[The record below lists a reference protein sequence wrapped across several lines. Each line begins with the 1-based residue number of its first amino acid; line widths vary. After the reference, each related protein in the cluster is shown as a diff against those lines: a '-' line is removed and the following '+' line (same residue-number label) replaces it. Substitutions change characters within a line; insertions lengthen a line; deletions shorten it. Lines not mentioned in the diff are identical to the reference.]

1 MAKQPNYTDEMT
13 AKVVEMYV
21 TSENDNSVDNL
32 EAIAVAVGK
41 TAKSI
46 RAKLVK
52 EGAYVVV
59 EKSATK
65 VKDDG
70 PTKKD
75 LINDLTDLTGL
86 ELAGIDGAN
95 KPALTELVEF
105 LRAQDV
111 EVDVSMD
118 DSPEDQAAR

>member
-13 AKVVEMYV
+13 AKVVEMYDV
-21 TSENDNSVDNL
+21 SGKDNSVENL
-32 EAIAVAVGK
+32 DKIAEAVGR
-41 TAKSI
+41 TSRSV

-59 EKSATK
+59 EKTAVAT
-65 VKDDG
+65 KDDG

-75 LINDLTDLTGL
+75 LIGDLVALTGL
-86 ELAGIDGAN
+86 SLEGIDGAN

-111 EVDVSMD
+111 EVEV
-118 DSPEDQAAR
+118 